1 MRGAIPKEI
10 SLEQVD
16 VWFQDEARVGQQ
28 GTVTRLWA
36 IKGTRPRVVRQQQ
49 FNYTYIFGAVCP
61 ARDEAVGLIMP
72 YANSKT
78 MQIHLE
84 HISMKIPI
92 GRHAVIVLDQAGWH
106 TTGKIKKLDNITLI
120 PLPAASPELNPTE
133 QVWRQLREDNLANR
147 CFKDEEDIVQSCCD
161 AWNNFDSKPGA
172 VQQLCSRSWANLIG

>member
-1 MRGAIPKEI
+1 M
-10 SLEQVD
+10 D

-36 IKGTRPRVVRQQQ
+36 IKGTRPRIVRQQQ

-72 YANSKT
+72 YANTDT

-84 HISMKIPI
+84 HISIKITE

-106 TTGKIKKLDNITLI
+106 TTKKLKNFKNITLI

-133 QVWRQLREDNLANR
+133 QVWQQLRKNNLANR
-147 CFKDEEDIVQSCCD
+147 CYKNEEDIVMSCCD
-161 AWNNFDSKPGA
+161 AWNEFEEMPGA
-172 VQQLCSRSWANLIG
+172 VKSLCSRKWANLID